1 MQHAPPLIPVREDP
15 MSKSPYHP
23 ELALARFLPN
33 VSSGPRMVKLI
44 RKAKPRGIDPDP
56 DVTVQEIVISPTV
69 SIRLFRPAV
78 TAGPVPA
85 MLWMHGGGHLFGTPE
100 QDDRSSIA
108 FVRELGIAVAA
119 ARYRLGS
126 DAPAPASVEDCY
138 AALQTLATRG
148 ADWGIDQT
156 RLAIGGASAG
166 GGVAAGLAL
175 YALDQGGVQP
185 EFQLLV
191 YPMLDDRTVLRSHA
205 DAKYHRGWNT
215 KNNRHGW
222 TTYTG
227 GEPGRPGVS
236 PYAAPARRE
245 DLTGLPPAWIG
256 VGAIDLFHDEDAEY
270 ARRLDAAGV
279 PCELYVVPG
288 ATHGFDQMFTKTE
301 VVKDFWRQQV
311 NALRSV
317 GFTA

>member
-1 MQHAPPLIPVREDP
+1 
-15 MSKSPYHP
+15 MSTSPYHP
-23 ELALARFLPN
+23 ELTLVRFLP
-33 VSSGPRMVKLI
+33 SMPSGPRMAKLM
-44 RKAKPRGIDPDP
+44 RKAKPRAVDPGP
-56 DVTVQEIVISPTV
+56 DVTVHEIVISPTV

-78 TAGPVPA
+78 ATGPVPA
-85 MLWMHGGGHLFGTPE
+85 MLWMHGGGHLFGAPE
-100 QDDRSSIA
+100 QDDRSNIA

-138 AALQTLATRG
+138 AALRALAMRG
-148 ADWGIDQT
+148 EEWGVDPT

-191 YPMLDDRTVLRSHA
+191 YPMLDDRTVLRSDR
-205 DAKYHRGWNT
+205 DAKYYRGWST

-222 TTYTG
+222 TTYTSG
-227 GEPGRPGVS
+227 QPGRPGVS

-245 DLTGLPPAWIG
+245 DLTGLPPTWVG
-256 VGAIDLFHDEDAEY
+256 VGSIDLFHDEDVEY
-270 ARRLDAAGV
+270 ARRMKAAGV

-288 ATHGFDQMFTKTE
+288 ATHGFDQLFTEAE
-301 VVKDFWRQQV
+301 VTKNFWRQQA
-311 NALRSV
+311 NALRNA
-317 GFTA
+317 GFAA

>member
-1 MQHAPPLIPVREDP
+1 MP
-15 MSKSPYHP
+15 KSPYHP
-23 ELALARFLPN
+23 ELALVRFLP
-33 VSSGPRMVKLI
+33 SMPTGPRMVRLM
-44 RKAKPRGIDPDP
+44 RKATPRGMDPGP

-69 SIRLFRPAV
+69 SIRLFRPA
-78 TAGPVPA
+78 ASSGPVPV

-108 FVRELGIAVAA
+108 FVRELRIAVAA

-126 DAPAPASVEDCY
+126 DGPAPASVEDCY
-138 AALQTLATRG
+138 SALEALAARG
-148 ADWGIDQT
+148 AEWGIDRT

-175 YALDQGGVQP
+175 YALDRSGVQP
-185 EFQLLV
+185 AFQLLV
-191 YPMLDDRTVLRSHA
+191 YPMLDDRTVLRSAA

-236 PYAAPARRE
+236 AYAAPARRE
-245 DLTGLPPAWIG
+245 DLTGLPPTWIG
-256 VGAIDLFHDEDAEY
+256 VGSIDLFHDEDVEY
-270 ARRLDAAGV
+270 ARRLNAAGV
-279 PCELYVVPG
+279 PCGLHVVPG
-288 ATHGFDQMFTKTE
+288 ATHGFDQMFAKTE
-301 VVKDFWRQQV
+301 VVKDFRQQQV
-311 NALRSV
+311 NALRS
-317 GFTA
+317 TAFAA

>member
-1 MQHAPPLIPVREDP
+1 MPTGPP
-15 MSKSPYHP
+15 
-23 ELALARFLPN
+23 
-33 VSSGPRMVKLI
+33 MVKLM
-44 RKAKPRGIDPDP
+44 RKAKPRGIDPGP
-56 DVTVQEIVISPTV
+56 DVTVEEIVITSTV

-78 TAGPVPA
+78 TASPVPA

-100 QDDRSSIA
+100 QDDRSNIA

-138 AALQTLATRG
+138 AALQALATRG
-148 ADWGIDQT
+148 EEWGIDQA

-166 GGVAAGLAL
+166 GGVAAGLAQ

-185 EFQLLV
+185 AFQLLV
-191 YPMLDDRTVLRSHA
+191 YPMLDDRTVLRA
-205 DAKYHRGWNT
+205 DAALKHHRGWNA

-236 PYAAPARRE
+236 SYAAPARRD

-256 VGAIDLFHDEDAEY
+256 VGSIDLFHDEDVEY
-270 ARRLDAAGV
+270 ARRLNEAGV

-288 ATHGFDQMFTKTE
+288 ATHGFDQMFRKTD
-301 VVKDFWRQQV
+301 VVKDFWQQQV
-311 NALRSV
+311 NALRSA
-317 GFTA
+317 GFAA

>member
-1 MQHAPPLIPVREDP
+1 

-23 ELALARFLPN
+23 ELALARFLP
-33 VSSGPRMVKLI
+33 SIPTGPRMVKLM
-44 RKAKPRGIDPDP
+44 RRAKSRGIDPGP
-56 DVTVQEIVISPTV
+56 DVTVEEIVISSTV
-69 SIRLFRPAV
+69 AIRLFRPAV
-78 TAGPVPA
+78 TTGPVPA
-85 MLWMHGGGHLFGTPE
+85 MLWMHGGGHLFGAPE
-100 QDDRSSIA
+100 QDDRTSIA

-138 AALQTLATRG
+138 AALQALATRG
-148 ADWGIDQT
+148 AEWGIDPT

-185 EFQLLV
+185 SVQLLV
-191 YPMLDDRTVLRSHA
+191 YPMLDDRTVTRA
-205 DAKYHRGWNT
+205 DAASKYHRGWNV

-256 VGAIDLFHDEDAEY
+256 VGSIDLFHDEDVEY
-270 ARRLDAAGV
+270 ARRLNVAGV
-279 PCELYVVPG
+279 PCELDVVPG
-288 ATHGFDQMFTKTE
+288 ATHGFDQMFAKTD
-301 VVKDFWRQQV
+301 VVKGFWQQQV
-311 NALRSV
+311 SALRRA
-317 GFTA
+317 GFSAN

>member
-1 MQHAPPLIPVREDP
+1 
-15 MSKSPYHP
+15 MSTSPYHP
-23 ELALARFLPN
+23 ELALVRFLP
-33 VSSGPRMVKLI
+33 SMPTGPRMVKLM
-44 RKAKPRGIDPDP
+44 RKAKPRGIVPST
-56 DVTVQEIVISPTV
+56 DVTVEEIVLSSTV
-69 SIRLFRPAV
+69 SIRLFRPAL

-100 QDDRSSIA
+100 QDDRSNIV

-119 ARYRLGS
+119 VRYRLGS

-138 AALQTLATRG
+138 VALQALATRG
-148 ADWGIDQT
+148 EEWSIDQA

-166 GGVAAGLAL
+166 GGVAAGLAQ

-185 EFQLLV
+185 AFQLLV
-191 YPMLDDRTVLRSHA
+191 YPMLDDRTVLRA
-205 DAKYHRGWNT
+205 DAASKHHRGWNAN
-215 KNNRHGW
+215 NNRHGW

-236 PYAAPARRE
+236 SYAAPARRE

-256 VGAIDLFHDEDAEY
+256 VGTLDLFHDEDVEY
-270 ARRLDAAGV
+270 ARRLNEAGV

-288 ATHGFDQMFTKTE
+288 ATHGFDQMFRRTD
-301 VVKDFWRQQV
+301 VVKDFWQQQV
-311 NALRSV
+311 NALRSA
-317 GFTA
+317 GFAT

>member
-1 MQHAPPLIPVREDP
+1 

-23 ELALARFLPN
+23 ELALARFLP
-33 VSSGPRMVKLI
+33 SIPTGPRMVKLM
-44 RKAKPRGIDPDP
+44 RKAKSRGIDPGP
-56 DVTVQEIVISPTV
+56 DVTVEEIVISSTV

-78 TAGPVPA
+78 TTGPIPA
-85 MLWMHGGGHLFGTPE
+85 MLWMHGGGHLFGNPE
-100 QDDRSSIA
+100 QDDRTSIA

-138 AALQTLATRG
+138 TALQALATRG
-148 ADWGIDQT
+148 AEWGIDPT

-175 YALDQGGVQP
+175 YALDQGGAQP
-185 EFQLLV
+185 SFQLLV
-191 YPMLDDRTVLRSHA
+191 YPMLDDRTVTRA
-205 DAKYHRGWNT
+205 DAASKYHRGWNM

-245 DLTGLPPAWIG
+245 ALTGLPPAWIG
-256 VGAIDLFHDEDAEY
+256 VGSIDLFRDEDVEY
-270 ARRLDAAGV
+270 ARRLNAAGV
-279 PCELYVVPG
+279 PCELDIVPG
-288 ATHGFDQMFTKTE
+288 ATHGFDQMFAKTD
-301 VVKDFWRQQV
+301 VVKDFWQQQV
-311 NALRSV
+311 SALRRA
-317 GFTA
+317 GFSAH